1 MLAMR
6 ILFFAA
12 LRELAGTE
20 SMEWNVVLPAT
31 VGMVWNQLLERFP
44 PLKSFQAPVLF
55 AVNQVYARADT
66 PLQEGDEL
74 AVFPP
79 VSGGG
84 TFDEDRFLPDDKGDI
99 YAIVRHSM
107 EEKSLMNRLVR
118 PEDGAAVSFSGV
130 VRNQSEGRQTLF
142 LEYEGYESMALSKLR
157 EIGEIIRKRWDVG
170 QIGIVHRL
178 GRIEIGESSVFI
190 VITSPH
196 RAEAFE
202 ACRYAIDTLKQ
213 VVPIWKKEHF
223 VDGEVW
229 VEGNQS

>member
-1 MLAMR
+1 MR

-20 SMEWNVVLPAT
+20 SLEWDVVHPAT
-31 VGMVWNQLLERFP
+31 AGMVWNQLRERFP

-55 AVNQVYARADT
+55 AVNQEYARADT
-66 PLQEGDEL
+66 QLQEGDEL

-84 TFDEDRFLPDDKGDI
+84 TVGEDLFPPDNKGDI
-99 YAIVRHSM
+99 YAIIRNPI
-107 EEKSLMNRLVR
+107 EEKFLMSRLVR

-130 VRNQSEGRQTLF
+130 VRNQSQGRQTLF
-142 LEYEGYESMALSKLR
+142 LEYVGYVPMAFSKIR
-157 EIGEIIRKRWDVG
+157 EIGEAIRQHWEIG

-190 VITSPH
+190 LITSPH

-202 ACRYAIDTLKQ
+202 ACRYAIDTIKQ

-229 VEGNQS
+229 IEGNHS